1 MERLR
6 ITLKRSP
13 IGRPQKHRKILR
25 SLGLRKPNQSVI
37 HNNTPSIRGML
48 NKVSYMIDIE
58 PLKDK
63 EVGDA
68 R

>member
-1 MERLR
+1 MEMLR

-13 IGRPQKHRKILR
+13 IGRSEKHRKILR
-25 SLGLRKPNQSVI
+25 SLGLRRPHQSVI
-37 HNNTPSIRGML
+37 HSDTPSIRGML
-48 NKVSYMIDIE
+48 NKVSYMIEVE

-63 EVGDA
+63 EAGDI